1 MVAVTTLRVSIAFL
15 ILSVTGTAL
24 TIPPGSRLNQ
34 QAANAAARPDGA
46 ATAEAVVEFER
57 LRLEGNDAVYSLE
70 YKAAREMFLKMTRL
84 VPEHPAGYVYLANNL
99 WLETLNARRRLST
112 SIYTGDSFY
121 SQGLSD
127 DKVDP
132 KRDREFNDLIKQAI
146 TVARARIAKN
156 AKDTEAM
163 YYHASALG
171 LRAAYSTSVKRSFRR
186 AIGDANE
193 SVKIQRQV
201 IKLDPEYID
210 SYLSIGLYEYVID
223 SLPLGWK
230 FLARLAGLKGSKKRG
245 IEQVEL
251 VTQRGKYA
259 ADDARVVL
267 IGLYSKQKQ
276 PEKALEVITQLA
288 TKYPRNYLLGV
299 ERAGM
304 LYRLGRADEGA
315 QAFADL
321 LKDAHISAS
330 ASDLVRYQW
339 GEALTK
345 KGDYA
350 AAIGQYAEVKRW
362 EKSDPELVSL
372 AHLHTGEALDA
383 LGKRDQALAEYQT
396 VLKREDVFGSHKL
409 ATQYVKKAYVPVK
422 T

>member
-1 MVAVTTLRVSIAFL
+1 MVAVITLRLSIAL
-15 ILSVTGTAL
+15 LVLSVTGTAAAL
-24 TIPPGSRLNQ
+24 PPGS
-34 QAANAAARPDGA
+34 QAASAAAPVGA
-46 ATAEAVVEFER
+46 AAADPLVEFER
-57 LRLEGNDAVYSLE
+57 LRIDGNDAVYSLE
-70 YKAAREMFLKMTRL
+70 YKAAREMFLRMTRL

-146 TVARARIAKN
+146 SVARARLVTN

-251 VTQRGKYA
+251 VTRRGKYA

-321 LKDAHISAS
+321 LKDAHIAAS

-350 AAIGQYAEVKRW
+350 AAIEQYAEVKRW

-383 LGKRDQALAEYQT
+383 LGKRDQAIAEYQA

-409 ATQYVKKAYVPVK
+409 ATQYVKKAYVQVK

>member
-1 MVAVTTLRVSIAFL
+1 MVAVLTLRLSIALL
-15 ILSVTGTAL
+15 ISSVTGAAL
-24 TIPPGSRLNQ
+24 TVMPGAQLRPQSAS
-34 QAANAAARPDGA
+34 AATGPA
-46 ATAEAVVEFER
+46 ATATGDALAEFER
-57 LRLEGNDAVYSLE
+57 LRIDGNDAVYSLE
-70 YKAAREMFLKMTRL
+70 YKPAREMFLRMTRL

-99 WLETLNARRRLST
+99 WLETLNSRRRLST

-146 TVARARIAKN
+146 TVARARLLKN

-171 LRAAYSTSVKRSFRR
+171 LRAAYSTSVRRSFRR

-201 IKLDPEYID
+201 IKLDPQYID

-276 PEKALEVITQLA
+276 PEKALEMITLLA
-288 TKYPRNYLLGV
+288 TKYPRNYLFGV

-304 LYRLGRADEGA
+304 LYRLGRADEA
-315 QAFADL
+315 ARVFTDL
-321 LKDAHISAS
+321 LKDPHIAAS
-330 ASDLVRYQW
+330 TTDLVRYQW
-339 GEALTK
+339 GEALTQ

-350 AAIGQYAEVKRW
+350 AAIEQYAEVKRW
-362 EKSDPELVSL
+362 PQSDPELVSL

-383 LGKRDQALAEYQT
+383 LGKRELALAEYQT

-409 ATQYVKKAYVPVK
+409 ATQYVKKAYVPAK
-422 T
+422 S